1 MVKIYSKEETLTKL
15 SEALENGEESL
26 YSSNIV
32 NWKGFA
38 KDTKVPYTEEII
50 QKLYFEKIIKNK
62 SISNV
67 EKLSRGKSYYTE
79 THEELVKLKSEGS
92 NREEENYVKS
102 LFFYNPF
109 EKEIGVP
116 IDYQTPLKNE
126 QKDNVGKVDLITFKR
141 DSSELFIVEV
151 KKNGSEETALR
162 CCLEVQTY
170 LQKLDIS
177 KLVDDFYK
185 IGKIPTKDL
194 KIKLAVIVFE
204 NSQPAIEFK
213 DETRV
218 NLQKLVDDFNIKVCY
233 AK

>member
-1 MVKIYSKEETLTKL
+1 MTKIYSREETIAKL
-15 SEALENGEESL
+15 SEILEKGEDNL

-32 NWKGFA
+32 NWKGIV
-38 KDTKVPYTEEII
+38 KEGEIPYTEEII
-50 QKLYFEKIIKNK
+50 QELYCKKIIENKNIRNIK
-62 SISNV
+62 
-67 EKLSRGKSYYTE
+67 KLSREKNYYTE

-126 QKDNVGKVDLITFKR
+126 QKDNVGKVDLITFKQ

-162 CCLEVQTY
+162 CCLEAQTY

-177 KLVDDFYK
+177 KLLDDFYNV
-185 IGKIPTKDL
+185 GKLPTKNL
-194 KIKLAVIVFE
+194 VVKTAIIVFE

-218 NLQKLVDDFNIKVCY
+218 NLQKLVKDFDIKVCY